1 MLHPFAWGIKACM
14 FCSTA
19 SNSLFMPRN
28 VCLAGSN
35 IVYTLLYTAYIVTY
49 LCYFAPQINL
59 ICQF

>member
-1 MLHPFAWGIKACM
+1 MLHPFSWGVKAFM

-35 IVYTLLYTAYIVTY
+35 IVYTLLYTTYIVTY
-49 LCYFAPQINL
+49 LWYFAPEINL